1 MVIYNAK
8 PDDSKQPQLEMRTR
22 VLKGNQ
28 VVYAGELR
36 PVVPGEGSAAPSKI
50 VTGGVIQLLKLAP
63 DDYTLE
69 VTVRDKRRKKDNVVR
84 TEMDFSVE

>member
-1 MVIYNAK
+1 V
-8 PDDSKQPQLEMRTR
+8 
-22 VLKGNQ
+22 
-28 VVYAGELR
+28 
-36 PVVPGEGSAAPSKI
+36 APSKI
-50 VTGGVIQLLKLAP
+50 ITGGVITLLKLVP